1 ILSITWVMGSG
12 NRNPPPHGNSK
23 FASSFLRGRLLFRIE
38 VFMKAITLEQ
48 FAAMA
53 NVSTR
58 TLRRWLKKP
67 STGVPL
73 PFTPRG
79 TRQLFWEHECKEWLY
94 RTER

>member
-1 ILSITWVMGSG
+1 GIGIHRLTEIQNLLLLSSV
-12 NRNPPPHGNSK
+12 
-23 FASSFLRGRLLFRIE
+23 GRLLFRIE

>member
-1 ILSITWVMGSG
+1 QGIGIHRLTEIQNLLLLSSV
-12 NRNPPPHGNSK
+12 
-23 FASSFLRGRLLFRIE
+23 GRLLFRIE